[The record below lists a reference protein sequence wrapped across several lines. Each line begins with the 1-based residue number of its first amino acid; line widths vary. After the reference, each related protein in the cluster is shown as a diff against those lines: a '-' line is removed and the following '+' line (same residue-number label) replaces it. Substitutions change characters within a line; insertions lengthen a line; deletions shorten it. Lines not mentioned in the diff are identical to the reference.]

1 VQRSPRCLGRDKLR
15 NVSGAIVAS
24 LISLG
29 AVHVLGCGAAVSRPP
44 AADDAAHQA
53 EVARLL
59 RERSQPADRANYVIG
74 PGDKIDVR
82 AENLQE
88 LTGTWQV
95 SEEGAVVF
103 PLLGS
108 VKLAGSTER
117 EAAERIRGQLA
128 ELMVEPQIT
137 LSVREFHGQQVSVVG
152 AVGKPGVYA
161 IRGFDETIV
170 DVITEAGG
178 VNPDAATHMYF
189 TPGTDASDAAGNQAA
204 ARLTIGGPPGSFG
217 AKNKAVS
224 IDVAPLYRGQEVPAL
239 RIPVRGGDVILVPQS
254 GEVYVDGW
262 VNAPGAFSVT
272 HAHTLSEAIVNAGDL
287 HFAAS
292 TGPLT
297 LQRADA
303 DGEVKTYRIDYQR
316 ILSGQDSDLPLD
328 TGDKIQ
334 VASNP
339 VKVVPW
345 AVYALFKGIVTLG
358 VGGSQS
364 KVYNQ

>member
-1 VQRSPRCLGRDKLR
+1 MQSAA
-15 NVSGAIVAS
+15 SAILAS
-24 LISLG
+24 LLLSGIVQL
-29 AVHVLGCGAAVSRPP
+29 LGCGETVSRPLP
-44 AADDAAHQA
+44 TDDAARQA
-53 EVARLL
+53 ELARLQS
-59 RERSQPADRANYVIG
+59 ERSQPTDRLNYVIG
-74 PGDKIDVR
+74 PGDKIVVR
-82 AENLQE
+82 VQNLQE

-95 SEEGAVVF
+95 TEEGTVVF

-117 EAAERIRGQLA
+117 EATERLRGQLA
-128 ELMVEPQIT
+128 EFMVAPEIALAVT
-137 LSVREFHGQQVSVVG
+137 EFHGQQVSVIG

-161 IRGFDETIV
+161 IRGFDETIA

-178 VNPDAATHMYF
+178 VSKNAETRIYF
-189 TPGTDASDAAGNQAA
+189 TPATGAPEALGSEAA
-204 ARLTIGGPPGSFG
+204 ARMALSGPPGSFG
-217 AKNKAVS
+217 PKEKAMS
-224 IDVAPLYRGQEVPAL
+224 IDFAPLYRGHEVPEL

-262 VNAPGAFSVT
+262 VNAPGAFPVT
-272 HAHTLSEAIVNAGDL
+272 RAQTLSEAIVNAGDL

-297 LQRADA
+297 LRRAGP
-303 DGEVKTYRIDYQR
+303 DGEVETYRVDYSR
-316 ILSGQDSDLPLD
+316 ILSGEDPDVPLD

-345 AVYALFKGIVTLG
+345 SVFALIKGLFTFG
-358 VGGSQS
+358 VGAS
-364 KVYNQ
+364 KSTTINAQ

>member
-1 VQRSPRCLGRDKLR
+1 MRSVAAVILGRLLLAGM
-15 NVSGAIVAS
+15 VPVM
-24 LISLG
+24 
-29 AVHVLGCGAAVSRPP
+29 GCGAAVSRPP
-44 AADDAAHQA
+44 APDDTAHEV

-59 RERSQPADRANYVIG
+59 RERSQPADRVNYVIG

-82 AENLQE
+82 VQNLQE
-88 LTGTWQV
+88 LTATWSV
-95 SEEGAVVF
+95 SEEGTVVF
-103 PLLGS
+103 PLLGP

-117 EAAERIRGQLA
+117 EATARVRGQLQ
-128 ELMVEPQIT
+128 ELLVAPQIT
-137 LSVREFHGQQVSVVG
+137 LSVSEFHGQQVSVVG

-189 TPGTDASDAAGNQAA
+189 TAGTDERETAGNQAA
-204 ARLTIGGPPGSFG
+204 ARMAIGGPPASFG
-217 AKNKAVS
+217 AKEKAVS
-224 IDVAPLYRGQEVPAL
+224 IDVAPLYRGHEVAAL

-262 VNAPGAFSVT
+262 VNSPGAFPVART
-272 HAHTLSEAIVNAGDL
+272 HTLSEAIVNAGDL

-297 LQRADA
+297 LQRAGV

-316 ILSGQDSDLPLD
+316 ILNGQEPDLPLD

-345 AVYALFKGIVTLG
+345 AVFAFVKGIVTFG
-358 VGGSQS
+358 VGGSKS
-364 KVYNQ
+364 KTYGEE